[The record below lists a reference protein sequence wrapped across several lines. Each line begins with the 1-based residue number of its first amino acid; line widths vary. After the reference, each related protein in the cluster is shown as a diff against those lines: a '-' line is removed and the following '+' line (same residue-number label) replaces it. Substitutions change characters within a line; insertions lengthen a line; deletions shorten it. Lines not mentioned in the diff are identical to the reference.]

1 MNAVPMTSPA
11 NAPASTA
18 RSDWI
23 DVAKGLG
30 ILLVVYGHV
39 ARGLMNGG
47 VTMDRTWFTTVD
59 SAIYAFHMPL
69 FFLLSGWFFLGSM
82 TRRGPRDYLAT
93 RVATVLYPYVL
104 WSLLQGGIELLMSRY
119 TSNPLQLSA
128 VLALGWAPR
137 AQFWFLYA
145 LFLISVIAL
154 LMCWRHPRAGVAA
167 LTVTG
172 ALLLAVQQRDWPMP
186 AALVASHLMYFAIG
200 AWLGSRALNPST
212 VSRLAIAGVLIG
224 ACALA
229 ALMSQPPVA
238 VAWPKLLKLAGATL
252 GVSAAAWLAIQL
264 ATSTR
269 TRPVGATLAAL
280 GRASMAIFLAHI
292 LVASGV
298 RIVLIKGLGLT
309 SPPIHLIAGLVLGTL
324 LPWALWRAVQGRAG
338 MALFELPKAWR
349 QRLAGSPAARPGRPV
364 AAG

>member
-1 MNAVPMTSPA
+1 MTSMA
-11 NAPASTA
+11 KAPTAAAPA

-23 DVAKGLG
+23 DVAKGIG

-47 VTMDRTWFTTVD
+47 VPMDRTWFSTVD
-59 SAIYAFHMPL
+59 ATIYAFHMPL

-104 WSLLQGGIELLMSRY
+104 WSLLQGGIELAMSRY
-119 TSNPLQLSA
+119 TSHPLQVSE
-128 VLALGWAPR
+128 VLALAWAPR

-154 LMCWRHPRAGVAA
+154 LMCVRHPRAGVVA
-167 LTVTG
+167 LTLTG
-172 ALLLAVQQRDWPMP
+172 ALLLATQQRDWPMP
-186 AALVASHLMYFAIG
+186 AALVASNLMYFALG
-200 AWLGSRALNPST
+200 AWLGSRALSPAT
-212 VSRLAIAGVLIG
+212 VSRLALAGILVG
-224 ACALA
+224 ACGLA
-229 ALMSQPPVA
+229 ALMSLPPDGI
-238 VAWPKLLKLAGATL
+238 AWPKLLKLAGATL
-252 GVSAAAWLAIQL
+252 GVSAAAWLAILL
-264 ATSTR
+264 ATSAS
-269 TRPVGATLAAL
+269 TRPISATLAAL

-298 RIVLIKGLGLT
+298 RIVLIKGLGVT
-309 SPPIHLIAGLVLGTL
+309 TPAAHLIAGLVLGTL

-338 MALFELPKAWR
+338 MALFELPNAWR
-349 QRLAGSPAARPGRPV
+349 QRLAGSPAARPARTLP
-364 AAG
+364 AA